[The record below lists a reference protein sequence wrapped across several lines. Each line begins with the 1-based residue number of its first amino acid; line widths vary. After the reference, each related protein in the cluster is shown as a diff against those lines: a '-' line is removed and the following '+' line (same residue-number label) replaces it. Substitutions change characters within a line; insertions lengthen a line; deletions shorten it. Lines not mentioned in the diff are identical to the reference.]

1 MTTPPVTRCGFVAI
15 VGRPNV
21 GKSTLLNQ
29 LLGRKLSITSPKPQT
44 TRHQILGVSTQG
56 EDQIIYL
63 DTPGLHQKQAKAI
76 NRYMNKAVHGAIKSV
91 DVVVFIVDIQ
101 RWTDEDEEV
110 LQAVKQ
116 SKKPVILALNK
127 TDVLQDKGL
136 LLPLIED
143 MQKKMDF
150 VAIVPLAALQG
161 DNVKALETVIREHLP
176 QSVHFYPDDQVSNRG
191 TRFFLAELVR
201 EKIMRLLEEEIPY
214 AATVMI
220 EKLEDTETIARIH
233 ALIIVEREGQ
243 KGILIGKN
251 GAMLKN
257 IGRQARLDMEQ
268 LLGKKVYLQLWV
280 KVKEGW
286 SDKESLLQ
294 DFGYDKPE

>member
-56 EDQIIYL
+56 NDQIIYL

-101 RWTDEDEEV
+101 RWTEEDEEV

-220 EKLEDTETIARIH
+220 EKLEDTENLARIH